1 MHLYTSKK
9 NVSLR
14 HQFFIT
20 FLLDNIKIT
29 SIDKV
34 QKHSRVKD
42 IFAFIKI
49 RLTFSVVLSSV
60 LGFGIAPTPFDIW
73 NLVLLFFG
81 GFFITGASN
90 GFNQIIERDV
100 DGLMKRTKDR
110 PLPTGRMKLSEAY
123 IIASVLAVGGLI
135 LLYLISPLSAVL
147 GFLAFFIYV
156 AIYTPL
162 KKVGPIAVFVGAF
175 PGAIPPM
182 LGYVAA
188 NGFFGIEPGILFA
201 VQFVW
206 QFPHFWAIA
215 WVSNDE
221 YKKAGYYL
229 LPSRKGRTRFSAYQ
243 IFLYSLVLI
252 PVSVLPW
259 VIGMT
264 GAWSAI
270 VVTIIGVAFAYLGWK
285 HTLEMTNK
293 SAMRIMFA
301 SFLYLPIVQLLYLL
315 NTL

>member
-1 MHLYTSKK
+1 M
-9 NVSLR
+9 
-14 HQFFIT
+14 
-20 FLLDNIKIT
+20 
-29 SIDKV
+29 
-34 QKHSRVKD
+34 QKQSRVKD
-42 IFAFIKI
+42 VLVFVKI
-49 RLTFSVVLSSV
+49 RLTFSVVISAA
-60 LGFGIAPTPFDIW
+60 LGFGIAPTPFDLW
-73 NLVLLFFG
+73 NLVLLVFG

-100 DGLMKRTKDR
+100 DALMKRTKNR

-123 IIASVLAVGGLI
+123 IIASSLAIAGLA
-135 LLYLISPLSAVL
+135 LLYLINPLSAIL

-156 AIYTPL
+156 ALYTPL

-206 QFPHFWAIA
+206 QFPHFWSIA

-229 LPSRKGRTRFSAYQ
+229 LPSRKGKTRFSAYQ

-252 PVSVLPW
+252 PVSILPW
-259 VIGMT
+259 AIGMT
-264 GAWSAI
+264 GVWS
-270 VVTIIGVAFAYLGWK
+270 TIIITILGLAFAYLGWK
-285 HTLEMTNK
+285 HTRVMTDK
-293 SAMRIMFA
+293 TALRIMFA
-301 SFLYLPIVQLLYLL
+301 SFIYLPIVQLLYLL